1 VFFAFINCILAKSKN
16 NFLMAHS
23 LDKVDTNIL
32 SILQKDSNRT
42 TKSIAE
48 ELGMTTSPVFERIKK
63 LEKEGYI
70 KKYVAVLDNKKIGLK
85 LVVFIGITLQG
96 HTRSYLEKF
105 VTEINNFPEIV
116 ECHRVSGNF
125 DYLLKL
131 VVEDIEAYET
141 FIISKLTLLPYLG
154 NVQSLITLSTGKE
167 TNEINLSRI

>member
-1 VFFAFINCILAKSKN
+1 
-16 NFLMAHS
+16 MAHN
-23 LDKVDTNIL
+23 LDKIDTKIL
-32 SILQKDSNRT
+32 SLLQQNSNRT

-48 ELGMTTSPVFERIKK
+48 ELGMTTTPVFERIKK
-63 LEKEGYI
+63 LEKQGYI
-70 KKYVAVLDNKKIGLK
+70 KKYVAVLNNKKIGLK
-85 LVVFIGITLQG
+85 QTVFIGITLQG

-105 VTEINNFPEIV
+105 VTQINSFPEVI

-167 TNEINLSRI
+167 TNEVDLSRI

>member
-1 VFFAFINCILAKSKN
+1 
-16 NFLMAHS
+16 MAYF
-23 LDKVDTNIL
+23 LDKIDTQIL
-32 SILQKDSNRT
+32 GILQKDSNRT

-63 LEKEGYI
+63 LEREGYI
-70 KKYVAVLDNKKIGLK
+70 KKYVAVLDHKKIGLK
-85 LVVFIGITLQG
+85 LTVFIGITLQG

-105 VTEINNFPEIV
+105 VKEINNFPEIV

-131 VVEDIEAYET
+131 VVEDIEAYEH

-167 TNEINLSRI
+167 TNEIDISRIL

>member
-1 VFFAFINCILAKSKN
+1 
-16 NFLMAHS
+16 MAYS
-23 LDKVDTNIL
+23 LDKIDTQIL
-32 SILQKDSNRT
+32 DILQQDSNRT
-42 TKSIAE
+42 TKSIAD

-63 LEKEGYI
+63 LEREGYI
-70 KKYVAVLDNKKIGLK
+70 KKYVAVLDHKKIGLK
-85 LVVFIGITLQG
+85 LIVFIGITLQG

-105 VTEINNFPEIV
+105 VTEINNFPEVI

-131 VVEDIEAYET
+131 VVEDIEAYEH

-167 TNEINLSRI
+167 TNEIDLSRLK

>member
-1 VFFAFINCILAKSKN
+1 MAYNLDQIDSQILA
-16 NFLMAHS
+16 
-23 LDKVDTNIL
+23 
-32 SILQKDSNRT
+32 ILQTNSNRT

-48 ELGMTTSPVFERIKK
+48 ALNMSTSPIFERIKK

-85 LVVFIGITLQG
+85 LTVFIGITLQG

-105 VTEINNFPEIV
+105 VKEINNFPEVV

-131 VVEDIEAYET
+131 IVEDIEAYET

-167 TNEINLSRI
+167 TNAIDLSSVM

>member
-1 VFFAFINCILAKSKN
+1 MPHA
-16 NFLMAHS
+16 
-23 LDKVDTNIL
+23 LDKIDTQILNIL
-32 SILQKDSNRT
+32 QTDSNRT
-42 TKSIAE
+42 TKSIAK
-48 ELGMTTSPVFERIKK
+48 ELGMTTSPIFERIKK

-85 LVVFIGITLQG
+85 LTVFIGITLQG

-105 VTEINNFPEIV
+105 VKEINNFPEVV

-141 FIISKLTLLPYLG
+141 FIITKLTLLPYLG

-167 TNEINLSRI
+167 TNVIDLSGVL

>member
-1 VFFAFINCILAKSKN
+1 MQHN
-16 NFLMAHS
+16 
-23 LDKVDTNIL
+23 LDKTDTKIL
-32 SILQKDSNRT
+32 SLLQQNSNRT
-42 TKSIAE
+42 TKSIAT
-48 ELGMTTSPVFERIKK
+48 ELGMTTTPVFERIKK
-63 LEKEGYI
+63 LEKQGYI
-70 KKYVAVLDNKKIGLK
+70 KKYVAVLNNKKMGLK
-85 LVVFIGITLQG
+85 QTVFIGITLQG

-105 VTEINNFPEIV
+105 VTQINNFPEVI

-167 TNEINLSRI
+167 TNEVDLSRI

>member
-1 VFFAFINCILAKSKN
+1 
-16 NFLMAHS
+16 MPYQ
-23 LDKVDTNIL
+23 LDKIDIEIL
-32 SILQKDSNRT
+32 KMLQKDSNRT
-42 TKSIAE
+42 TKSIAAK
-48 ELGMTTSPVFERIKK
+48 LDMSTSPVFERIKK

-85 LVVFIGITLQG
+85 LTVFIGITLQG

-105 VTEINNFPEIV
+105 VKEINNFPEVV

-141 FIISKLTLLPYLG
+141 FIITKLTLLPYLG
-154 NVQSLITLSTGKE
+154 NVQSLIALSTGKD
-167 TNEINLSRI
+167 TNEIDLGGVL

>member
-1 VFFAFINCILAKSKN
+1 
-16 NFLMAHS
+16 MAHS

>member
-1 VFFAFINCILAKSKN
+1 
-16 NFLMAHS
+16 MAYQ
-23 LDKVDTNIL
+23 LDKTDLEIL
-32 SILQKDSNRT
+32 KMLQKDSNRT
-42 TKSIAE
+42 TKSIAAQ
-48 ELGMTTSPVFERIKK
+48 LDMSTSPVFERIKK

-85 LVVFIGITLQG
+85 LTVFIGITLQG

-105 VTEINNFPEIV
+105 VKEINNFPEVV

-141 FIISKLTLLPYLG
+141 FIITKLTLLPYLG

-167 TNEINLSRI
+167 TNEIDLSSVH

>member
-1 VFFAFINCILAKSKN
+1 ML
-16 NFLMAHS
+16 HT
-23 LDKVDTNIL
+23 LDNIDTQL
-32 SILQKDSNRT
+32 LTILQKNSNRT

-48 ELGMTTSPVFERIKK
+48 ELGMSTSPIFERIKK

-70 KKYVAVLDNKKIGLK
+70 EKYVAVLNNKKIGLK
-85 LVVFIGITLQG
+85 LTVFIGITLQG

-105 VTEINNFPEIV
+105 VKEINNFPEVV

-154 NVQSLITLSTGKE
+154 NVQSLIALSTSKE
-167 TNEINLSRI
+167 TNEIDLSRVL

>member
-1 VFFAFINCILAKSKN
+1 
-16 NFLMAHS
+16 MQQH
-23 LDKVDTNIL
+23 LDKIDTKIL
-32 SILQKDSNRT
+32 SLLQQNSNRT

-48 ELGMTTSPVFERIKK
+48 ELGMTTTPVFERIKK
-63 LEKEGYI
+63 LEKQGYI
-70 KKYVAVLDNKKIGLK
+70 KKYVAVLNNKKIGLK
-85 LVVFIGITLQG
+85 QTVFIGITLQG

-105 VTEINNFPEIV
+105 VTQINSFPEVI

-167 TNEINLSRI
+167 TNEIDLSRV

>member
-1 VFFAFINCILAKSKN
+1 
-16 NFLMAHS
+16 MAYN
-23 LDKVDTNIL
+23 LDKIDTHIL
-32 SILQKDSNRT
+32 GILQHYSNRT
-42 TKSIAE
+42 TKSIAD

-63 LEKEGYI
+63 LEREGFI

-85 LVVFIGITLQG
+85 LTVFIGITLQG

-105 VTEINNFPEIV
+105 VTEINNFPEII

-131 VVEDIEAYET
+131 VVEDIQAYEH

-167 TNEINLSRI
+167 TNEIDLNNI

>member
-1 VFFAFINCILAKSKN
+1 
-16 NFLMAHS
+16 MPHT
-23 LDKVDTNIL
+23 LDKIDTQL
-32 SILQKDSNRT
+32 LTILQKNSNRT

-48 ELGMTTSPVFERIKK
+48 ELGMSTSPIFERIKK

-70 KKYVAVLDNKKIGLK
+70 EKYVAVLNNKKIGLK
-85 LVVFIGITLQG
+85 LTVFIGITLQG

-105 VTEINNFPEIV
+105 VKEINNFPEVV

-154 NVQSLITLSTGKE
+154 NVQSLIALSTSKE
-167 TNEINLSRI
+167 TNEIDLSAVL

>member
-1 VFFAFINCILAKSKN
+1 MAYTIDKIDSQILG
-16 NFLMAHS
+16 
-23 LDKVDTNIL
+23 
-32 SILQKDSNRT
+32 ILQQNSNRT

-48 ELGMTTSPVFERIKK
+48 ELGMSTSPIFERIKK

-70 KKYVAVLDNKKIGLK
+70 KKYVAVLNNKKIGLK
-85 LVVFIGITLQG
+85 QTVFMGITLQG

-105 VTEINNFPEIV
+105 VKQINSFPEVI

-167 TNEINLSRI
+167 TNEIDLSRI

>member
-1 VFFAFINCILAKSKN
+1 MPHL
-16 NFLMAHS
+16 
-23 LDKVDTNIL
+23 LDKIDTQIL

-85 LVVFIGITLQG
+85 LTVFIGVKIQG

-167 TNEINLSRI
+167 TNEIDLSRV

>member
-1 VFFAFINCILAKSKN
+1 
-16 NFLMAHS
+16 MAYT
-23 LDKVDTNIL
+23 LDKIDTQIL
-32 SILQKDSNRT
+32 SILQSNSNRT
-42 TKSIAE
+42 TKSIAD

-63 LEKEGYI
+63 LEREGYI

-85 LVVFIGITLQG
+85 LTVFIGITLQG

-105 VTEINNFPEIV
+105 VKEINNFPEII

-131 VVEDIEAYET
+131 VVEDIEAYEH

-167 TNEINLSRI
+167 TNEIDLSRI

>member
-1 VFFAFINCILAKSKN
+1 
-16 NFLMAHS
+16 MAYT
-23 LDKVDTNIL
+23 LDKIDTQIL
-32 SILQKDSNRT
+32 GMLQKDSSQT
-42 TKSIAE
+42 TKRIAE
-48 ELGMTTSPVFERIKK
+48 QLGMTTSPVFERIKK

-70 KKYVAVLDNKKIGLK
+70 KKYVAILDNKKIGLK
-85 LVVFIGITLQG
+85 LTVFIGITLQG

-105 VTEINNFPEIV
+105 VTEINHFPEIV

-131 VVEDIEAYET
+131 VVEDIEAYEH

-167 TNEINLSRI
+167 TNEINLSNL

>member
-1 VFFAFINCILAKSKN
+1 MQNT
-16 NFLMAHS
+16 
-23 LDKVDTNIL
+23 LDKIDSKIL
-32 SILQKDSNRT
+32 VLLQQNSNRT
-42 TKSIAE
+42 TKSIAK
-48 ELGMTTSPVFERIKK
+48 ELGMTTTPIFERIKK
-63 LEKEGYI
+63 LEKQGYI
-70 KKYVAVLDNKKIGLK
+70 KKYVAVLNKKKIGLK
-85 LVVFIGITLQG
+85 QTVFIGITLQG

-105 VTEINNFPEIV
+105 VMQINSFPEVI

-167 TNEINLSRI
+167 TNEVDLSRI

>member
-1 VFFAFINCILAKSKN
+1 
-16 NFLMAHS
+16 MGYE
-23 LDKVDTNIL
+23 LDKTDLHIL
-32 SILQKDSNRT
+32 KILQKNSNRT
-42 TKSIAE
+42 TKSIAN
-48 ELGMTTSPVFERIKK
+48 ELGMSTSPVFERIKK

-70 KKYVAVLDNKKIGLK
+70 KKYVAVLDNKKLGLK
-85 LVVFIGITLQG
+85 LTVFIGITLQG

-105 VTEINNFPEIV
+105 VAEINNFPEIV

-167 TNEINLSRI
+167 TNEIDLSRL

>member
-1 VFFAFINCILAKSKN
+1 MPHTLDKIDTQILA
-16 NFLMAHS
+16 
-23 LDKVDTNIL
+23 
-32 SILQKDSNRT
+32 ILQKNSNRT
-42 TKSIAE
+42 TKSIAK
-48 ELGMTTSPVFERIKK
+48 ELEMTTSPIFERIKK

-70 KKYVAVLDNKKIGLK
+70 KRYVAILNNKKIGLK
-85 LVVFIGITLQG
+85 LTVFIGITLQG

-105 VTEINNFPEIV
+105 VKEINNFPEVV

-167 TNEINLSRI
+167 TNEIDLSRL

>member
-1 VFFAFINCILAKSKN
+1 
-16 NFLMAHS
+16 MPHT
-23 LDKVDTNIL
+23 LDKIDTQL
-32 SILQKDSNRT
+32 LVILQKNSNRT

-48 ELGMTTSPVFERIKK
+48 ELGMSTSPIFERIKK

-70 KKYVAVLDNKKIGLK
+70 EKYVAVLNNKKIGLK
-85 LVVFIGITLQG
+85 LTVFIGITLQG

-105 VTEINNFPEIV
+105 VKEINNFPEVV

-154 NVQSLITLSTGKE
+154 NVQSLIALSTSKE
-167 TNEINLSRI
+167 TNEIDLSRVL

>member
-1 VFFAFINCILAKSKN
+1 
-16 NFLMAHS
+16 MAHT
-23 LDKVDTNIL
+23 LNKIDIQLLT
-32 SILQKDSNRT
+32 ILQKNSNRT

-48 ELGMTTSPVFERIKK
+48 ELGMTTSPIFERIKK

-70 KKYVAVLDNKKIGLK
+70 ENYVAVLNNKKIGLK
-85 LVVFIGITLQG
+85 LTVFIGITLQG

-105 VTEINNFPEIV
+105 VKEINSFPEVI

-154 NVQSLITLSTGKE
+154 NVQSLIAMSTSKE
-167 TNEINLSRI
+167 TNAIDLSRVL